1 MNYSS
6 QYKKH
11 AFAAQ
16 PVVGWGGG
24 GEAAYERVGD
34 AHAIIFSREGLV

>member
-6 QYKKH
+6 QYKTH
-11 AFAAQ
+11 VFAAQ
-16 PVVGWGGG
+16 PVVGG
-24 GEAAYERVGD
+24 GETAYEMGGD